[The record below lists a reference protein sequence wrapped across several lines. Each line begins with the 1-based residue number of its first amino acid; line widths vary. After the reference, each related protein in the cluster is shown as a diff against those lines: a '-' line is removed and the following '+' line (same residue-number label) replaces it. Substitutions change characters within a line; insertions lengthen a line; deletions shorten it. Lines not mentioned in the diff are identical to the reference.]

1 MRIKEKDQFCERSR
15 AKESVIVKE
24 ESKFETKTIM
34 QELICECMKPSN
46 INWKSKRGYMHQIG
60 QLNMILLPESGL
72 IFWARI

>member
-34 QELICECMKPSN
+34 QELIRECMKPSN
-46 INWKSKRGYMHQIG
+46 INWKSKRGY
-60 QLNMILLPESGL
+60 ESNWTTKYD
-72 IFWARI
+72 ITA